1 MKILMV
7 NKFFYIKGGSET
19 YYFALKEKLEQEGHK
34 VVDFSMKDSR
44 NFTSDFESYFVENV
58 DYNESNGIIKKI
70 KIAANIIYSSEAKKK
85 FEALVQKERPDVI
98 HLHIFQ
104 HQLSPSILDIAKK
117 YGIPTVY
124 TAHDLK
130 MLCSNYKMMHHG
142 RICEE
147 CKGGKY
153 YHCIQNK
160 CVKDSCVKSAVN
172 VIEGYLHKWKKSYDV
187 IKAIITPSE
196 FYQKKFEEFGVETER
211 VVHIPNFL
219 DSDKPYIN
227 TVSNGKKYYVYFGRL
242 SEEKGIFTLIHALQ
256 NTHIP
261 LYIIG
266 TGPLEQGVKN
276 YIDQNELDNISLL
289 GFKKGQ
295 ELTDLIGNAKA
306 VILPSEWY
314 ENGPY
319 SAIEA
324 LQMGRPLIGADIGG
338 IPELVDNNGFLF
350 KSGDAS
356 DLLMKIEQI
365 EKMNEIQYTDMENR
379 SSQIFE
385 EKYTWRQHYKKLKK
399 VYEKVMNGE
408 LYENGRT

>member
-19 YYFALKEKLEQEGHK
+19 YYFALKRKLEQEGHR
-34 VVDFSMKDSR
+34 VVDFSMKDPR
-44 NFTSDFESYFVENV
+44 NFASDFESYFVENV
-58 DYNESNGIIKKI
+58 DYNETHGVLKKLRM
-70 KIAANIIYSSEAKKK
+70 AANIIYSFEAKKK
-85 FEALVQKERPDVI
+85 FEALVRKERPDII

-117 YGIPTVY
+117 YRIPTVY

-142 RICEE
+142 RICEQ

-160 CVKDSCVKSAVN
+160 CVKDSCAKSTIN

-187 IKAIITPSE
+187 INTIITPSL
-196 FYQKKFEEFGVETER
+196 FYQKKFEEFGVESGR
-211 VVHIPNFL
+211 LVHIPNFL
-219 DSDKPYIN
+219 DSDKPCIN
-227 TVSNGKKYYVYFGRL
+227 TIRNSKKYYVYFGRL

-256 NTHIP
+256 KTQIS

-266 TGPLEQGVKN
+266 TGPLEPGVKK
-276 YIDQNELDNISLL
+276 YIDENKVNNISLL
-289 GFKKGQ
+289 GFKQGQ

-324 LQMGRPLIGADIGG
+324 LQMGRPIIGADIGG

-350 KSGDAS
+350 ESGDDR
-356 DLLMKIEQI
+356 DLLSKIDRI
-365 EKMNEIQYTDMENR
+365 EKMNEIQYIDMENR
-379 SSQIFE
+379 SSQLFAD
-385 EKYTWRQHYKKLKK
+385 KYTWNYHYKKLKK
-399 VYEKVMNGE
+399 VYEKVIGGE
-408 LYENGRT
+408 SYENGRT